1 MYVIAFHDQDDE
13 IEVYGPFST
22 RSDAEKA
29 AEEMAM
35 FYHKVPEEALS
46 RRYGD
51 DEVQAILFDSDQ
63 HKEYWQIRLVLPP
76 KTFALTHRE

>member
-13 IEVYGPFST
+13 IEVYGPFAT

-35 FYHKVPEEALS
+35 SYYRVPDEALS

-51 DEVQAILFDSDQ
+51 DEVQVILLNDD
-63 HKEYWQIRLVLPP
+63 HRKEYWQIRLVLPP
-76 KTFALTHRE
+76 ATFIPSHRE